1 MIGKRIKYCKTEF
14 GIGTVTDFDGTTL
27 TILFDNRKKKGEE
40 LKFDYCLMKERNLI
54 EFIW

>member
-14 GIGTVTDFDGTTL
+14 DIGTVTDFDGTTL